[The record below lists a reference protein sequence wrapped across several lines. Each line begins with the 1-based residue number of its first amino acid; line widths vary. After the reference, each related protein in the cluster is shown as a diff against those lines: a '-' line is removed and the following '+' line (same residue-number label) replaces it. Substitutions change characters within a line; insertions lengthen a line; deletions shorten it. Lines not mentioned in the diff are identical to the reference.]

1 VVASQFVR
9 TYTFALP
16 HPVRAAPA
24 PRASVQLP
32 LPPALRDAAHSLPGG
47 ELALAAALAVGA
59 ALVAASLHALRTRLR
74 PVPPSPWPPGD
85 APAPPLAAAWGA
97 RAPAGDEDGVSWSAR
112 SRRRL
117 ASSQAAAA
125 AAQAAAAPPRPPPR
139 PLAPSAPAAQLSKE
153 ELRRRMGLGRVPLS
167 SAMEA
172 GPAAMAALTDTDAPA
187 TSAQAALAAAQA
199 AGAKRRAD
207 AAASLARAEAAA
219 AAELQR
225 RAEADA
231 AEATQRQQAQAAQ
244 AAAAAAAAAAEQLR
258 VRQAAEVARAQEAA
272 AAAAA
277 AQAEAAAGARL
288 DDVAR
293 RLRERAERRIAT
305 RRGLDAHK
313 RGPPLGGG
321 PAR

>member
-1 VVASQFVR
+1 MR

-16 HPVRAAPA
+16 HPVRAPPA

-59 ALVAASLHALRTRLR
+59 ALVAASLRALRTRLR
-74 PVPPSPWPPGD
+74 PLPPSPWPPGD
-85 APAPPLAAAWGA
+85 AAAPTLAAAWGA

-258 VRQAAEVARAQEAA
+258 VRQAAEAARAQEAA